1 MTFLFLTVFILNVLI
16 FFNLKRIANYFNI
29 FDKPDNKLKKHKS
42 NVPLLGGMIMV
53 FNFLIIIIILIFLDF
68 EFKHLET
75 SNRNLFSIIFLSTSF
90 FLLGLIDDKYKLKPE
105 KKFVFSILFAALALS
120 INRDLIIS
128 DLSLS
133 FYKQTIFLN
142 DFSFFFSIFCII
154 ILINALNFYDGIN
167 GQSIIFFLII
177 FSYLAYRSPLLNFY
191 LLIILILIFLLFLN
205 LKNNIFMGDNGIF
218 FIGTILIVSI
228 IYEYN
233 ELETIK
239 HADEIFLL
247 LVLPGYDLLR
257 LSITRIFKGKNAFYG
272 DRNHIHH
279 LLINKFSLFKTNI
292 VLILLILVPIF
303 LYSALNLNFFIA
315 LIIFTT
321 IYILLILKLSK
332 NAKKYHFRKK

>member
-1 MTFLFLTVFILNVLI
+1 
-16 FFNLKRIANYFNI
+16 
-29 FDKPDNKLKKHKS
+29 
-42 NVPLLGGMIMV
+42 
-53 FNFLIIIIILIFLDF
+53 
-68 EFKHLET
+68 
-75 SNRNLFSIIFLSTSF
+75 
-90 FLLGLIDDKYKLKPE
+90 
-105 KKFVFSILFAALALS
+105 
-120 INRDLIIS
+120 
-128 DLSLS
+128 
-133 FYKQTIFLN
+133 
-142 DFSFFFSIFCII
+142 
-154 ILINALNFYDGIN
+154 
-167 GQSIIFFLII
+167 
-177 FSYLAYRSPLLNFY
+177 
-191 LLIILILIFLLFLN
+191 
-205 LKNNIFMGDNGIF
+205 MGDNGIF

>member
-53 FNFLIIIIILIFLDF
+53 FNFLIIILILIFLDF